1 MVKISCTDNPD
12 LERHDW

>member
-12 LERHDW
+12 LGRHDW